1 MAAFRVL
8 KTLFQ
13 HFIDSRLSLDD
24 NDGQM
29 KSKVL
34 HKREYDSRVNERQL
48 QIEEGKVDTSKALD
62 ASLVI
67 KESSGT

>member
-1 MAAFRVL
+1 MAAFRQFHD
-8 KTLFQ
+8 TLIQ
-13 HFIDSRLSLDD
+13 HMESVE
-24 NDGQM
+24 
-29 KSKVL
+29 KSIAKRVL

-48 QIEEGKVDTSKALD
+48 QMEKGKVDTSKALD